1 MTICRY
7 RVAQMPRPRPKSRT
21 LDLEPSGH
29 AIRGHATAAGTK
41 RFAERFSSSF
51 PPGFY
56 RAIADDVS
64 ISSLGM
70 GSYLGDCDDAED
82 ARYLTVLAAGIER
95 GLNFVDTAINYR
107 CQRSER
113 AVGRAVRQV
122 VEHQIARRDEIVVA
136 TKGGYIPLEGSP
148 PTSRDL
154 YESFLAT
161 EYFDRGVITPAD
173 VVSGGHSI
181 APAFIADQ
189 VQRSLRNLGLST
201 IDIYYLHNPEQ
212 QRSARDTEQFR
223 TGLASAFRELENQ
236 VQLGTIRA
244 YGCATWNG
252 FRQNPAAPGHLS
264 LEEIVGIAIEV
275 GGSSHH
281 FSVIQLPINLAMAE
295 AVRTSTQTLS
305 GRSVPLL
312 EAAAGLGT
320 AVVASASLM
329 QSQLAHGL
337 PAALSSAF
345 PSLETDAQRAIA
357 FVRSLPL
364 SSALVGMRSLDHL
377 SENLGAA
384 TETIPA

>member
-7 RVAQMPRPRPKSRT
+7 RVAQMPRPRPKSRK
-21 LDLEPSGH
+21 LDPDPSSH

-122 VEHQIARRDEIVVA
+122 VERQIARRDEIVVA

-264 LEEIVGIAIEV
+264 LEEIVGIAREV

-305 GRSVPLL
+305 GRNVPLL

>member
-1 MTICRY
+1 
-7 RVAQMPRPRPKSRT
+7 MPRPRPKSRK
-21 LDLEPSGH
+21 LDPDPSGH
-29 AIRGHATAAGTK
+29 AIRGHATTVGTR

-51 PPGFY
+51 PLGFY
-56 RAIADDVS
+56 RPIANDVS

-82 ARYLTVLAAGIER
+82 ARYVTVLTAGIER
-95 GLNFVDTAINYR
+95 GLNLVDTAINYR

-113 AVGRAVRQV
+113 AVGRAIRQV
-122 VEHQIARRDEIVVA
+122 VDRQVARRDEIVVA
-136 TKGGYIPLEGSP
+136 TKGGYIPLDGSP

-154 YESFLAT
+154 YDSFLAT
-161 EYFDRGVITPAD
+161 EYFDRGVITPAE

-181 APAFIADQ
+181 APAFIANQ

-212 QRSARDTEQFR
+212 QRSALNATQFR

-236 VQLGTIRA
+236 VHLGTIRT

-252 FRQNPAAPGHLS
+252 FRQNPTASGHLS
-264 LEEIVGIAIEV
+264 LEEIVGIARDV
-275 GGSSHH
+275 GGPSHH
-281 FSVIQLPINLAMAE
+281 FSVIQLPINLAMPE
-295 AVRTSTQTLS
+295 AVRTSTQMLS
-305 GRSVPLL
+305 GRNVPLL

-337 PAALSSAF
+337 PAALASAF
-345 PSLETDAQRAIA
+345 PSLDTDAQRAIA

-384 TETIPA
+384 REIIPA